1 MRVRHALIIGFGT
14 TLLAVLGVVLM
25 AFFVLSQL
33 SSSWT
38 EMSTVIA
45 GRHQVMLRSAL
56 RLGLATEHF
65 NNFVREGGDEAERF
79 QAEIERLEGYLTSY
93 RALGQLDES
102 ERAVLDSVDRY
113 MKLYQADMARV
124 IALRAGKADT
134 ASIEAALQEEHGKL
148 LALSLRKLTDI
159 NTRRTDAAA
168 AELTRQLDMSRI
180 GLLIAAALAGS
191 GVIIAG
197 VLASRSIV
205 GHNRARDAA
214 FTALQF
220 EIEERCKAEAELEG
234 YRDHLEQLVEA
245 RTVELLAANKAAAA
259 ASRAKSE
266 FLANMSHEIRTPLN
280 AIVGLTHLLRRRSN
294 DQELLDKLGRIGD
307 AARHLLSVISNILDF
322 SKIEADKLVLEA
334 QPVDLRVLGAS
345 IISLLGEQARDKG
358 IDLQI
363 DTPPL
368 PLLSGDRT
376 RLTQA
381 FLNLAGNAIKFT
393 EQGSVRLSITQ
404 EDENARGLR
413 LRFEVRDTGAGIP
426 ADTMAE
432 LFEPFRQADSST
444 TRIHGGT
451 GLGLAITR
459 RLARLMGGDAGGEST
474 PGQGSRFWFTARLPR
489 LAETDIS
496 PAATAATTD
505 DETAEATLR
514 QHHAHARLLLV
525 EDDMVNQEV
534 ARDLIAEIGLEL
546 DVLDNGQQA
555 VERLQGDNP
564 GYALVLM
571 DMQMPVMDGLEA
583 TRRIRETHSANSLPI
598 IAMTANAF
606 GEDQARCLA
615 AGMNDFVSKP
625 VDPERLYAT
634 LLKWLEQAGGTGP
647 A

>member
-1 MRVRHALIIGFGT
+1 MKVRHALIIGFGT
-14 TLLAVLGVVLM
+14 TLLAVLSVVLM
-25 AFFVLSQL
+25 AFVVLSQL
-33 SSSWT
+33 SGSWT

-65 NNFVREGGDEAERF
+65 NNFVREGGDEGERF
-79 QAEIERLEGYLTSY
+79 NAEIEGLTDNLATY
-93 RALGQLDES
+93 RALGQLDEAES
-102 ERAVLDSVDRY
+102 ALLDSIGRY
-113 MKLYQADMARV
+113 MKLYQEDMTRV
-124 IALRAGKADT
+124 IALRAGNADT
-134 ASIEAALQEEHGKL
+134 ASIEASLQGEHDKL

-159 NTRRTDAAA
+159 NASRTDNAT
-168 AELTRQLDMSRI
+168 AELTRQLDVSRI
-180 GLLIAAALAGS
+180 GLLIAAALAS
-191 GVIIAG
+191 AGVITAG

-205 GHNRARDAA
+205 GHDRARDAA

-220 EIEERCKAEAELEG
+220 EIEERRKAEAALEG

-245 RTVELLAANKAAAA
+245 RTVALLAANKTAAA

-294 DQELLDKLGRIGD
+294 DQEQLDKLARIGD

-334 QPVDLRVLGAS
+334 QPVDLRVLGAG
-345 IISLLGEQARDKG
+345 IVSLLGEQARDKG
-358 IDLQI
+358 LDLQI

-368 PLLSGDRT
+368 PMLSGDRT

-381 FLNLAGNAIKFT
+381 FLNLASNAIKFT
-393 EQGSVRLSITQ
+393 DQGSVRLKIVQ
-404 EDENARGLR
+404 QDENTDGLL
-413 LRFEVRDTGAGIP
+413 LRFEVCDTGGGIP
-426 ADTMAE
+426 AETLAE

-444 TRIHGGT
+444 TRTHGGT

-459 RLARLMGGDAGGEST
+459 RLARLMGGDASGESI

-489 LAETDIS
+489 LAEADIS
-496 PAATAATTD
+496 TPGTPPND
-505 DETAEATLR
+505 TAEALLR

-534 ARDLIAEIGLEL
+534 ARDLIAEIGLQL

-555 VERLQGDNP
+555 VERLQNGNP

-583 TRRIRETHSANSLPI
+583 TRRIRETHPADSLPI
-598 IAMTANAF
+598 VAMTANAF
-606 GEDQARCLA
+606 GEDQAHCLA

-634 LLKWLEQAGGTGP
+634 LLKWLDQAAGAGP
-647 A
+647 V

>member
-1 MRVRHALIIGFGT
+1 MKVRHALIIGFGT
-14 TLLAVLGVVLM
+14 TLLAVLSVVLI
-25 AFFVLSQL
+25 AFMVLSQL

-38 EMSTVIA
+38 EMSTMIA

-65 NNFVREGGDEAERF
+65 NNFVREGGDEGERF
-79 QAEIERLEGYLTSY
+79 TAEIERLASHLAAY
-93 RALGQLDES
+93 RGLGQLDEAES
-102 ERAVLDSVDRY
+102 TLLDSVDRY
-113 MKLYQADMARV
+113 LKLYREDMTRV
-124 IALRAGKADT
+124 VALRASSADT
-134 ASIEAALQEEHGKL
+134 ASIEAALQGEHDKL

-159 NTRRTDAAA
+159 NTRRTDAAT
-168 AELTRQLDMSRI
+168 AELTRQLEVSRI
-180 GLLIAAALAGS
+180 GLLIAAALAS
-191 GVIIAG
+191 AGVFTAG

-205 GHNRARDAA
+205 RHDRARDTA

-220 EIEERCKAEAELEG
+220 EIEERSKAEAELEG

-245 RTVELLAANKAAAA
+245 RTMELLEANRTAAA

-280 AIVGLTHLLRRRSN
+280 AIVGLTHLLRRRSH
-294 DQELLDKLGRIGD
+294 DQEQLDKLGKIGD

-345 IISLLGEQARDKG
+345 VVSLLSEQARDKG
-358 IDLQI
+358 LELQI

-368 PLLSGDRT
+368 PMLSGDRT

-393 EQGSVRLSITQ
+393 RQGSVRLRIIQ
-404 EDENARGLR
+404 EDENNDGLL
-413 LRFEVRDTGAGIP
+413 LRFEVCDTGAGIT
-426 ADTMAE
+426 AEALAE

-444 TRIHGGT
+444 TRTHGGT

-459 RLARLMGGDAGGEST
+459 RLARLMGGDANGESS
-474 PGQGSRFWFTARLPR
+474 PGRGSRFWFTARLPR
-489 LAETDIS
+489 LAEADIGPVS
-496 PAATAATTD
+496 TPTD
-505 DETAEATLR
+505 DTAETLLR

-534 ARDLIAEIGLEL
+534 ARDLIAEIGLQL

-555 VERLQGDNP
+555 VERLRDGNP

-583 TRRIRETHSANSLPI
+583 TRRIRETHPAETLPI

-606 GEDQARCLA
+606 GEDEARCLA

-625 VDPERLYAT
+625 VDPERLYAA
-634 LLKWLEQAGGTGP
+634 LLRWLDRAGETGP

>member
-1 MRVRHALIIGFGT
+1 MKVRHALIIGFGT
-14 TLLAVLGVVLM
+14 TLLAVLSVVLM
-25 AFFVLSQL
+25 AFLVLSQL
-33 SSSWT
+33 SSRWT
-38 EMSTVIA
+38 EMSTVIT
-45 GRHQVMLRSAL
+45 GRHQVMLHSAL

-65 NNFVREGGDEAERF
+65 NNFVREGGDEGERF
-79 QAEIERLEGYLTSY
+79 QAEIERLEGNLASY
-93 RALGQLDES
+93 RALGQLDET
-102 ERAVLDSVDRY
+102 ENALLDSIDRY
-113 MKLYQADMARV
+113 MKLYQEDMTRV
-124 IALRAGKADT
+124 IALRAGNADT
-134 ASIEAALQEEHGKL
+134 ASIEAVLQGEHDKL

-159 NTRRTDAAA
+159 NSRRTDAAT
-168 AELTRQLDMSRI
+168 AELTRQLDVSRI
-180 GLLIAAALAGS
+180 GLLIAAALAS
-191 GVIIAG
+191 AGVITAG

-205 GHNRARDAA
+205 GHDRARDAA

-220 EIEERCKAEAELEG
+220 EIEERRKAEAELEG

-245 RTVELLAANKAAAA
+245 RTIELLAANKTAAA

-280 AIVGLTHLLRRRSN
+280 AIVGLTHLLRRRSH
-294 DQELLDKLGRIGD
+294 DQEQLDKLDRISD
-307 AARHLLSVISNILDF
+307 AASHLLSVISNILDF
-322 SKIEADKLVLEA
+322 SKIEANKLVLET
-334 QPVDLRVLGAS
+334 QPVDLRVLGAG
-345 IISLLGEQARDKG
+345 IMSLLSEQARDKG
-358 IDLQI
+358 LDLQI

-368 PLLSGDRT
+368 PMLSGDRT

-393 EQGSVRLSITQ
+393 DQGSVRLSITP
-404 EDENARGLR
+404 EDENADGLR

-426 ADTMAE
+426 ADALAE

-444 TRIHGGT
+444 TRTHGGT

-459 RLARLMGGDAGGEST
+459 RLARLMGGDAGGESA
-474 PGQGSRFWFTARLPR
+474 PGQGSCFWFTARLPR
-489 LAETDIS
+489 LAEADIS
-496 PAATAATTD
+496 PASAPTV
-505 DETAEATLR
+505 ETAEATLR

-546 DVLDNGQQA
+546 DVLDNGEQA
-555 VERLQGDNP
+555 VERLQHGNP

-583 TRRIRETHSANSLPI
+583 TRRIRGTHPADSLPI

-634 LLKWLEQAGGTGP
+634 LLRWLEQPADAGP

>member
-1 MRVRHALIIGFGT
+1 MKVRHALIIGFGT
-14 TLLAVLGVVLM
+14 TLLAVLSVVLM
-25 AFFVLSQL
+25 AFLVLSQL
-33 SSSWT
+33 SSRWT
-38 EMSTVIA
+38 EMSTVIT
-45 GRHQVMLRSAL
+45 GRHQVMLHSAL

-65 NNFVREGGDEAERF
+65 NNFVREGGDEGERF
-79 QAEIERLEGYLTSY
+79 QAEIERLEGNLASY
-93 RALGQLDES
+93 RALGQLDEA
-102 ERAVLDSVDRY
+102 ENALLDSIDRY
-113 MKLYQADMARV
+113 MKLYQEDMTRV
-124 IALRAGKADT
+124 IALRAGNADT
-134 ASIEAALQEEHGKL
+134 ASIEAVLQGEHDKL

-159 NTRRTDAAA
+159 NSRRTDAAT
-168 AELTRQLDMSRI
+168 AELTRQLDVSRI
-180 GLLIAAALAGS
+180 GLLIAAALAS
-191 GVIIAG
+191 AGVITAG

-205 GHNRARDAA
+205 GHDRARDAA

-220 EIEERCKAEAELEG
+220 EIEERRKAEAELEG

-245 RTVELLAANKAAAA
+245 RTIELLAANKTAAA

-280 AIVGLTHLLRRRSN
+280 AIVGLTHLLRRRSH
-294 DQELLDKLGRIGD
+294 DQEQLDKLDRISD
-307 AARHLLSVISNILDF
+307 AASHLLSVISNILDF
-322 SKIEADKLVLEA
+322 SKIEANKLVLET
-334 QPVDLRVLGAS
+334 QPVDLRVLGAG
-345 IISLLGEQARDKG
+345 IMSLLSEQARDKG
-358 IDLQI
+358 LDLQI

-368 PLLSGDRT
+368 PMLSGDRT

-393 EQGSVRLSITQ
+393 DQGSVRLSITP
-404 EDENARGLR
+404 EDENADGLR

-426 ADTMAE
+426 ADALAE

-444 TRIHGGT
+444 TRTHGGT

-459 RLARLMGGDAGGEST
+459 RLARLMGGDAGGESA
-474 PGQGSRFWFTARLPR
+474 PGQGSCFWFTARLPR
-489 LAETDIS
+489 LAEADIS
-496 PAATAATTD
+496 PASAPTV
-505 DETAEATLR
+505 ETAETTLR

-546 DVLDNGQQA
+546 DVLDNGEQA
-555 VERLQGDNP
+555 VERLQHGNP

-583 TRRIRETHSANSLPI
+583 TRRIRGTHPADSLPI

-625 VDPERLYAT
+625 VAPERLYAT
-634 LLKWLEQAGGTGP
+634 LLRWLEQPADAGP